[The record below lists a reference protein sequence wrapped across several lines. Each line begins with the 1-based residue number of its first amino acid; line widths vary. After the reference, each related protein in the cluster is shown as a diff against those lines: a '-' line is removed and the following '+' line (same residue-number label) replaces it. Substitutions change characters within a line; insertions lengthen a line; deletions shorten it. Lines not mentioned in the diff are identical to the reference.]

1 MSLRLHTV
9 TGQDLTSWLTELA
22 ELRIRVFREF
32 PYLYDGNL
40 EYEQH
45 YLSTYTR
52 CEHSVCVLAL
62 DGDLVVGASTGL
74 PLAREVDEFKA
85 PFAAAGLNAERIFY
99 CAESVLLSDYRGRGL
114 YRAFFDGRE
123 AHAGKLGFDTA
134 AFCAVVRPD
143 HHPLKPAGY
152 RPLTEI
158 WARFGYHPAPGLVT
172 RFGWKDRDR
181 DEETDKP
188 MQFYL
193 KSLEA
198 SQ

>member
-9 TGQDLTSWLTELA
+9 TGQQLAPWLPALA
-22 ELRIRVFREF
+22 DLRIGVFREY
-32 PYLYDGNL
+32 PYLYDGSL
-40 EYEQH
+40 DYEMN
-45 YLSTYTR
+45 YLATYTR
-52 CEHSVCVLAL
+52 CERSVCVLAL
-62 DGDLVVGASTGL
+62 DGDRVVGASTGL
-74 PLAREVDEFKA
+74 PLAEEVDEFRA
-85 PFAAAGLNAERIFY
+85 PFVAAGLNEDRIFY
-99 CAESVLLSDYRGRGL
+99 CAESVLLPEYRGRGL

-143 HHPLKPAGY
+143 HHPLKPADY

-158 WARFGYHPAPGLVT
+158 WARFGYRPEPGLVT
-172 RFGWKDRDR
+172 RFRWKDRDHPT
-181 DEETDKP
+181 ETTKP

-198 SQ
+198 TP